1 MADIITLTLLDPKT
15 KTPQKQWKFEDQS
28 IIEIGRASDNQVVI
42 VDPLV
47 SRHHLQL
54 RKLSDNPLEWMLI
67 NKGTNGTF
75 VNGVLTSQAIATEG
89 SILEL
94 AKDGPLLQLNWQS
107 TRPIAI
113 QNPSGCTHAGNP
125 PNNLFCIHCGLPI
138 HIERSIRNYHVLRTL
153 GQGGMGTTTLA
164 WNAESTL
171 PQTIGKTRIPALVV
185 LKEMNTDIAQI
196 AKAQELFEREART
209 LKALTHEGIPQFYD
223 FFVEDGKKYLAM
235 EMIHGQDLEKIV
247 QHKGPAAP
255 AQAIDWMIQTCEVLK
270 YLHEQDPPI
279 IHRDIKPANLLLR
292 NRDRQ
297 IFVLDFGAV
306 KEIGTPPGT
315 RIGAEGYSAPEQD
328 RGQPL
333 TLSDLYAVGA
343 TLIFLL
349 TGESPLNFYKQQNN
363 SFGFNLESIPTITP
377 QLRKVIEQVTEYRP
391 RDRYADAQQL
401 SQALQ
406 ECLQ

>member
-1 MADIITLTLLDPKT
+1 MADVLTLTLLDPQD

-28 IIEIGRASDNQVVI
+28 VIEIGRASENQVVI

-47 SRHHLQL
+47 SRYHLQL
-54 RKLSDNPLEWMLI
+54 RKLSENPLKWMLV

-75 VNGVLTSQAIATEG
+75 VNGVLTSQAVVTEG
-89 SILEL
+89 ILIEL
-94 AKDGPLLQLNWQS
+94 AKGGPLLQLNWQLI
-107 TRPIAI
+107 RPVSIP
-113 QNPSGCTHAGNP
+113 NTSGCTHAGNP

-164 WNAESTL
+164 WNAESSL
-171 PQTIGKTRIPALVV
+171 PQTSGLTRIPALVV
-185 LKEMNTDIAQI
+185 LKEMNADMAQI

-209 LKALTHEGIPQFYD
+209 LKGLNHKGIPQFYD
-223 FFVEDGKKYLAM
+223 FFVEAGKKYLAM
-235 EMIHGQDLEKIV
+235 EMVHGQDLEKIV
-247 QHKGPAAP
+247 QHRGPVTP
-255 AQAIDWMIQTCEVLK
+255 QQAIDWMIQTCEVLG
-270 YLHEQDPPI
+270 YLHVQDPPI

-292 NRDRQ
+292 NLDQR
-297 IFVLDFGAV
+297 IVVLDFGAV

-333 TLSDLYAVGA
+333 TLSDLYAIGS

-349 TGESPLNFYKQQNN
+349 TGESPLNFYGKRGD
-363 SFGFNLESIPTITP
+363 SYGFSLESVPTITP
-377 QLRKVIEQVTEYRP
+377 ELRTVIERVTEYRP
-391 RDRYADAQQL
+391 RDRYPDAQHL
-401 SQALQ
+401 CQALRD
-406 ECLQ
+406 CLN

>member
-1 MADIITLTLLDPKT
+1 MADVLTLTLLDPQN

-28 IIEIGRASDNQVVI
+28 VIEIGRASDNQVVI

-47 SRHHLQL
+47 SRYHLQL
-54 RKLSDNPLEWMLI
+54 RKLSENPLKWMLV

-75 VNGVLTSQAIATEG
+75 VNGVLTSQAVVTEG
-89 SILEL
+89 ILIEL
-94 AKDGPLLQLNWQS
+94 AKGGPLLQLNWQFI
-107 TRPIAI
+107 RPVSIP
-113 QNPSGCTHAGNP
+113 NTSGCTHAGNP

-164 WNAESTL
+164 WNAESSL
-171 PQTIGKTRIPALVV
+171 PQTLGQIRIPALVV
-185 LKEMNTDIAQI
+185 LKEMNADMAQI

-209 LKALTHEGIPQFYD
+209 LKGLNHEGIPQFYD
-223 FFVEDGKKYLAM
+223 FFVEEGKKYLAM
-235 EMIHGQDLEKIV
+235 EMVHGQDLEKIV
-247 QHKGPAAP
+247 QYRGPVTP
-255 AQAIDWMIQTCEVLK
+255 QQAINWMIQTCEVLG
-270 YLHEQDPPI
+270 YLHVQDPPI

-292 NRDRQ
+292 NLDQR
-297 IFVLDFGAV
+297 IVVLDFGAV

-333 TLSDLYAVGA
+333 TLSDLYAIGS

-349 TGESPLNFYKQQNN
+349 TGESPLNFYGKRDD
-363 SFGFNLESIPTITP
+363 SYGFSLESVPTITP
-377 QLRKVIEQVTEYRP
+377 ELRTVIERVTEYRP
-391 RDRYADAQQL
+391 RDRYQDAQHL
-401 SQALQ
+401 CQALR
-406 ECLQ
+406 ECLN